1 MNARLI
7 CAGLL
12 SLAVAFS
19 SCAAA
24 HGMWIEQRRGI
35 LEVIYGHGAE
45 DDAYDAAK
53 LKTASAFDETGKEM
67 PAVIERLSDHGRIDA
82 GEQPAVV
89 VVTLDNGYWTRD
101 AQGNWHNAGKSAV
114 EGAEESGYY
123 TKSAVSVHRSGV
135 ELPDLSKLDMVIVPL
150 TDPLAVHPGEYLAVT
165 VLVDGK
171 PAKNIELIG
180 DYVNDPETTVATTDA
195 QGKAKL
201 RVRNAGLNVIAAS
214 ASLPN
219 DDPEADV
226 RGMFSTLAFVA
237 STHQH

>member
-1 MNARLI
+1 M
-7 CAGLL
+7 
-12 SLAVAFS
+12 
-19 SCAAA
+19 
-24 HGMWIEQRRGI
+24 
-35 LEVIYGHGAE
+35 
-45 DDAYDAAK
+45 
-53 LKTASAFDETGKEM
+53 
-67 PAVIERLSDHGRIDA
+67 
-82 GEQPAVV
+82 
-89 VVTLDNGYWTRD
+89 
-101 AQGNWHNAGKSAV
+101 
-114 EGAEESGYY
+114 
-123 TKSAVSVHRSGV
+123 
-135 ELPDLSKLDMVIVPL
+135 
-150 TDPLAVHPGEYLAVT
+150 AVHPGEYLAVT